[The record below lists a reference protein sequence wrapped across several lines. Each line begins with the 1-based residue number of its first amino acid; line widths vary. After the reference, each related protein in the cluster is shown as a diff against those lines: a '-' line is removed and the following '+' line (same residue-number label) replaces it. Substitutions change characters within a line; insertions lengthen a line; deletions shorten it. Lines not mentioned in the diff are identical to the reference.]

1 MTRTWREWVASLRP
15 AALNA
20 GPRERFRAAA
30 GGLLG
35 IAITALVCHALA
47 LPLALDPWLVAPIGA
62 SAVLVFAVPS
72 SPLAQPWAV
81 IGGNTISAAIGIAC
95 VMLFPESQTMLAA
108 AVAVGLAIFTMFAL
122 RCLHPPGGASAL
134 LAVLSAWPS
143 FRHAVFPVAIDSL
156 LLVLAGV
163 AFNSL
168 TGRDYPHAQFARRE
182 PGRQRFSESDLDA
195 ALAHYNQVI
204 DVSREDLAELLH
216 YAEAAA
222 YRRNLGE
229 LRCGDIMTREV
240 LSADYAMPLLE
251 AWTLMRERRIKA
263 LPVVDR
269 ARRIIGI
276 VTFAD
281 FMRHAR
287 LDEPTGIGARL
298 LAFIRG
304 SGLTHSDR
312 PEVVGQIM
320 TRRVRIAR
328 ADWHVIE
335 LLPMFSESGHHHLPI
350 LDDDNRLCGI
360 ITESD
365 LMRAMYTAVRPPG

>member
-1 MTRTWREWVASLRP
+1 
-15 AALNA
+15 
-20 GPRERFRAAA
+20 
-30 GGLLG
+30 
-35 IAITALVCHALA
+35 

-81 IGGNTISAAIGIAC
+81 IGGNTISAFIGIAC
-95 VMLFPESQTMLAA
+95 VMLFPESQTMLTA

-143 FRHAVFPVAIDSL
+143 FRHAVFPVAVDSL

-229 LRCGDIMTREV
+229 LRCADIMTREV